1 MISSGFNSTQS
12 DDSTNTKCGRIDDQV
27 KARRLESIKML
38 IMRKL
43 AGEKKEWTPKQ
54 ALEHGVVM
62 LKILGFDDESI
73 KNWEAKLAIADVER

>member
-27 KARRLESIKML
+27 KALRLESIKML